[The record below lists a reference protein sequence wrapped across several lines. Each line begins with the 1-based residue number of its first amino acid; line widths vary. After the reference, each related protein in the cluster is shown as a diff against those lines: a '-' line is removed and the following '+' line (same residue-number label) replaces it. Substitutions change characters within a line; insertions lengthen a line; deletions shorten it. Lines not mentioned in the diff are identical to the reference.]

1 MPPRLSITG
10 ARKAAI
16 VIMALGE
23 ESAAK
28 VFQHMDE
35 TDIERIAREVA
46 SMGNPSVEVT
56 ETVLTE
62 FHQLTSVADASV
74 QGGVDSARRLLDK
87 SLGPESSRRI
97 VEKVMKRVWF
107 SSLEKANPQQLSK
120 FLLGEHPQTV
130 ALILAHLN
138 PANAAELISQLPEE
152 TRADVMMR
160 MASLEDISPEVISR
174 ISSVI
179 DQRVKSLAGASREQ
193 QGGVRAVAELF
204 NRIERSVT
212 QGTLDSIERRSA
224 EMATKIRN
232 LMFVFEDLA
241 GIEEVGIREVA
252 NRADKKVLAMALKG
266 ASDEI
271 KDRFFANMSK
281 RAGELMKEDM
291 ELLGAVRLKDV
302 EKAQSEIV
310 AIVRKLE
317 EEGLVTTG
325 GDGQGDEYVQ

>member
-1 MPPRLSITG
+1 MGAVPRATGGSGRPRRACRPGEPGKSLTPPRGG
-10 ARKAAI
+10 A
-16 VIMALGE
+16 
-23 ESAAK
+23 SD
-28 VFQHMDE
+28 DE
-35 TDIERIAREVA
+35 VLEGDAAREA
-46 SMGNPSVEVT
+46 IAEAGRRT
-56 ETVLTE
+56 T
-62 FHQLTSVADASV
+62 
-74 QGGVDSARRLLDK
+74 ARRHL
-87 SLGPESSRRI
+87 ERR
-97 VEKVMKRVWF
+97 
-107 SSLEKANPQQLSK
+107 
-120 FLLGEHPQTV
+120 EHF
-130 ALILAHLN
+130 
-138 PANAAELISQLPEE
+138 
-152 TRADVMMR
+152 
-160 MASLEDISPEVISR
+160 EDISPEVISR

-266 ASDEI
+266 AGDEI

-302 EKAQSEIV
+302 EKAQSDIV